1 MGTYTRNKLNY
12 IRMIKMT
19 RKKIVIIIKYTLF
32 CFFPHHLVLL
42 PTTYKTRNFV
52 LTHGNNY

>member
-19 RKKIVIIIKYTLF
+19 RKKIMIIIKYTILLF
-32 CFFPHHLVLL
+32 LSPPSCTSTDNLQ
-42 PTTYKTRNFV
+42 NF
-52 LTHGNNY
+52 